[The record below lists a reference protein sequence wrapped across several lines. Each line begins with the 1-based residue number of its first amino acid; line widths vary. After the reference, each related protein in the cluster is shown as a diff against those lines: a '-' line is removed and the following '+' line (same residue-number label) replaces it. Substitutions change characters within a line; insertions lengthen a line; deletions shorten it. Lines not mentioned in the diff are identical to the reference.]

1 MDQPCVSFNLIQA
14 AGGAAA
20 RRTWHYPGQRVKIR
34 AISLDP
40 NATSAANASD
50 HVTLAF
56 YVGST
61 QIGSSRTTDSDSGTA
76 LTQGTSEAISLSS
89 VAPSNLEVTSTSQF
103 SVRATQG
110 GSGVA
115 LDVQVHVV
123 YEAM

>member
-40 NATSAANASD
+40 NATSATHASNYVD
-50 HVTLAF
+50 IAF

-61 QIGSSRTTDSDSGTA
+61 QIGSTRSTNSSSGSA
-76 LTQGTSEAISLSS
+76 LTQGTSESISLSS
-89 VAPSNLEVTSTSQF
+89 VAPSNLEVTSTSPF
-103 SVRATQG
+103 SARATQAS
-110 GSGVA
+110 SGVA
-115 LDVQVHVV
+115 IDVQVHVV